1 MLNLKQRTSKINRNF
16 TLIELLVVIA
26 IIAILAS
33 MLLPAL
39 NKARDRAHDSSC
51 KNKLKQIGL
60 AAQLYAGDF
69 DDFVPPGYQYHWV
82 GSTRYSGVDACWFSR
97 LSGRNGLPDYG
108 LKWTESFTCP
118 KETSKIAYGAG
129 NMPYTHYAINPYLA
143 MSGTSYPNFVRF
155 SKISSASEKILVAD
169 QKRTSSWYFRSRDDG
184 QYRHGSQNYF
194 VGRAN
199 IVYAGG
205 NVGALRYTE
214 IININTTPG
223 VFDHFQP
230 RD

>member
-1 MLNLKQRTSKINRNF
+1 MKNLMKRKIF

-39 NKARDRAHDSSC
+39 NKARDKAHDSAC
-51 KNKLKQIGL
+51 KNQLKQIGL
-60 AAQLYAGDF
+60 ASHMYAGDF
-69 DDFVPPGYQYHWV
+69 DDFITPGYQYHWV
-82 GSTRYSGVDACWFSR
+82 GTKKYTGANAIWSAR
-97 LSGRNGLPDYG
+97 LCGLNGLPDYG
-108 LKWTESFTCP
+108 LNWTKSFTCP
-118 KETSKIAYGAG
+118 KEPAKILSGGADRMQYG
-129 NMPYTHYAINPYLA
+129 HYAINPYLA
-143 MSGTSYPNFVRF
+143 MSFGIYTEFVRF

-169 QKRTSSWYFRSRDDG
+169 QKRTSSWFFRDKNDG

-194 VGRAN
+194 VGRVN

-205 NVGALRYTE
+205 NVGALQYNE
-214 IININTTPG
+214 IKDANTAPG